1 MAKEPKKIKKAK
13 AEAEPVKKA
22 VKKAVKGKKH
32 NQDGFSVLLGLAG
45 IRNAPGM
52 YLGEQGPDMAYR
64 MVKEVVDNVYDENRA
79 GRCNVVEVIYNYDL
93 DVYIVADEAGGIPT
107 TVKTLSDGSKEA
119 IMVSAFSRA
128 HAGGKFNDDAYK
140 TSAGTHGVGVAAVNA
155 VSERIRVWSNFE
167 KKTKGM
173 EYSKGECVTELKKWD
188 IDKDV
193 VKCLQDDPK
202 TYGTIVAWTPD
213 QSVISEDAKRGKK
226 LPKSYRHA
234 RIDIKRTR
242 NWLISMSQLNPG
254 FEIRFTVIKDKKGK
268 RETFLN
274 EKGLDA
280 VVKQLAEDRELTLDG
295 KPFVFNNDFVTLA
308 ISWADHPDTDLL
320 QTFVNASPTIDGG
333 WHVVGFRDALENAL
347 KPYIKKKKGQKA
359 FTASD
364 LLVGAI
370 GLFDY
375 RMHGAQYTSQVKD
388 KLASRVEKDVYEHIA
403 ESMATFFEKNKG
415 LANKIIKRAEA
426 MTKGREELQTLVKS
440 MSDAKKKVK
449 GNVLPDF
456 LTTAEKAK
464 PHERELFVCEGD
476 SAGTGVIA
484 ARDTYYQEVL
494 KTTGKPLNGLK
505 ASLADVLKHK
515 EVQGMLVAI
524 GADLKSLD
532 PKADNP
538 TLAVD
543 KLRVGNIL
551 MLADAD
557 PDGAHI
563 NVLFLAVIYRLLPDL
578 MKQGRVWVV
587 NAPLY
592 NAIGSDGKHYGGNTF
607 EECRAKA
614 PSSVKDKEIVR
625 VKGWGEASPEMI
637 DAVACNPATRHLIQI
652 NPFVSKEHER
662 FFVSVVGD
670 DAVHRRRLLGL
681 ED

>member
-1 MAKEPKKIKKAK
+1 MAKEPKKVKKVKDEAPKLKKVAK
-13 AEAEPVKKA
+13 AVR
-22 VKKAVKGKKH
+22 GKKH
-32 NQDGFSVLLGLAG
+32 DQDGFNVALGLDG
-45 IRNAPGM
+45 LRMAPTI
-52 YLGEQGPDMAYR
+52 YLGELGDDMAFR

-79 GRCNVVEVIYNYDL
+79 GRCKVVEVIYNHDL
-93 DVYIVADEAGGIPT
+93 DIYIVADEAGGIPT

-140 TSAGTHGVGVAAVNA
+140 TSAGTHGIGVAAVNA
-155 VSERIRVWSNFE
+155 MSERIRVWSNFE
-167 KKTKGM
+167 KKCKGM
-173 EYSKGECVTELKKWD
+173 EFSKGRPVIDLKKWD

-193 VKCLQDDPK
+193 AKCLQDDAD

-213 QSVISEDAKRGKK
+213 QTVISADAARGKK
-226 LPKSYRHA
+226 LAKNYRHA

-242 NWLISMSQLNPG
+242 DWLISMSQLNPG
-254 FEIRFTVIKDKKGK
+254 FEIRFTIIKDKKGK

-274 EKGLDA
+274 DKGLDA
-280 VVKQLAEDRELTLDG
+280 VVKQIAEERELTLDG
-295 KPFVFNNDFVTLA
+295 KPYVFNNDYVTLA

-333 WHVVGFRDALENAL
+333 WHVTGFRNALEAAL
-347 KPYIKKKKGQKA
+347 KPYIKKKKGQKS

-370 GLFDY
+370 GLFDF

-388 KLASRVEKDVYEHIA
+388 KLASRVEQEVYDHIA
-403 ESMATFFEKNKG
+403 EDLIKFFEKNKS

-456 LTTAEKAK
+456 LTTAEEAK

-515 EVQGMLVAI
+515 EVQGMLIAI

-532 PKADNP
+532 PKAENP
-538 TLAVD
+538 TLSVD
-543 KLRVGNIL
+543 KLRIGNLL

-557 PDGAHI
+557 PDGSHI
-563 NVLFLAVIYRLLPDL
+563 NVLFLAVIYRLMPDL

-592 NAIGSDGKHYGGNTF
+592 NVIDSKGNHYGGNTF
-607 EECRAKA
+607 EECRKAA
-614 PSSVKDKEIVR
+614 PSTVKDKEIVR
-625 VKGWGEASPEMI
+625 VKGWGEASPDMI
-637 DAVACNPATRHLIQI
+637 EAVACNPKTRRLIQI
-652 NPFVSKEHER
+652 NPFASKEHER
-662 FFVSVVGD
+662 FFRAVVGD
-670 DAVHRRRLLGL
+670 DAIYRRRLLGL
-681 ED
+681 EE